1 MNATD
6 TPLPDVLMAALP
18 AFVLLI
24 LAGTFTSARRGDGR
38 YRTRDTLAN
47 LALGGGYALISAA
60 VGGVVLLVFSWLY
73 SHRLFDL
80 PMNAWWVWVLCFF
93 ADDFTYYWFHRI
105 SHESRWFWASHSVH
119 HSSERYNFSVSL
131 RQTWTGTLS
140 GSFLFW
146 AWMPLLGFHPAMVLF
161 MQSVSLI
168 YQFWIHTEAIGR
180 LPGWFETVFNT
191 PSHHRVHHGSDE
203 EYLDRNYAGTLIVW
217 DRLFGSFHAERH
229 TPRYGLTHPVG
240 SDNPLRIA
248 FHEWIGIWR
257 DLRRARSGREVW
269 GYLFA
274 PPGWSAD
281 GSSLTTQQLRAR
293 ARATAASRQQPAKRE
308 GQPS

>member
-1 MNATD
+1 MNQQ
-6 TPLPDVLMAALP
+6 LPDILMAAAP

-24 LAGTFTSARRGDGR
+24 VVDALTSARRGDGR
-38 YRTRDTLAN
+38 YRWPDTVASLLLGLGYSVIA
-47 LALGGGYALISAA
+47 AVLGGG
-60 VGGVVLLVFSWLY
+60 VLLVYGWLY
-73 SHRLFDL
+73 SPRLFEL
-80 PMNAWWVWVLCFF
+80 PMTAWWVWVLCFL

-168 YQFWIHTEAIGR
+168 YQFWIHTEAVGR
-180 LPGWFETVFNT
+180 LPGWLEAIFNT
-191 PSHHRVHHGSDE
+191 PSHHRVHHGSDD

-217 DRLFGSFHAERH
+217 DRLFGSFYAERH

-248 FHEWIGIWR
+248 FHEWRAIAR
-257 DLRRARSGREVW
+257 DLRRARNGRELL
-269 GYLFA
+269 GCLFA
-274 PPGWSAD
+274 APGWSAD
-281 GSSLTTQQLRAR
+281 GSSLTTRQLRAR
-293 ARATAASRQQPAKRE
+293 QTAEQA
-308 GQPS
+308 G